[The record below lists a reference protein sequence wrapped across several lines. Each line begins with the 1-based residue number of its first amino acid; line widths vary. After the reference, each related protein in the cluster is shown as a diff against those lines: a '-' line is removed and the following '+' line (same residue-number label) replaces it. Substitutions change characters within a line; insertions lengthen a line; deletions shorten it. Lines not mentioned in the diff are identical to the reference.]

1 MAKDVDSLAGL
12 QQLFQELQ
20 VPECFVEAL
29 QASGV
34 ACLADFAYAY
44 ATAADLSVFA
54 EARSDEFWQ
63 ALQVQDPEHSM
74 HMARMRRAYPRPGLG
89 QGSGRAACVR
99 AARPSSALS
108 RAQPASRAR
117 KCLGRARTAQARRKH
132 SHAPAGKLS

>member
-12 QQLFQELQ
+12 QQLFEELQ

-29 QASGV
+29 QASGI

-44 ATAADLSVFA
+44 ATAADLAVFA

-74 HMARMRRAYPRPGLG
+74 HMARMHRALT
-89 QGSGRAACVR
+89 
-99 AARPSSALS
+99 
-108 RAQPASRAR
+108 RAQAFVRVQDELPAY
-117 KCLGRARTAQARRKH
+117 AQ
-132 SHAPAGKLS
+132 HAPPACALP